1 MDIKLIAF
9 DLDGTFLDDGKEIPP
24 ENLEALKAAAAKGI
38 HIVPATGRLYIGV
51 HEAIK
56 ALPFVRYFIL
66 VNGAQVYDAVEDKT
80 IYKGEI
86 PLDMALELIDY
97 METLPVIYDCYQ
109 NGCGWMS
116 GHMYEKI
123 PDYVENPAMQA
134 AVKRQRRP
142 VEDLRSTLIERG
154 ESVQKQQMFFKDLDE
169 MRRQRDEILPAMF
182 PELLPTT
189 SVVTNIEI
197 NHVSAG
203 KDKGL
208 EALCRHLGIGLE
220 NTMAFGDG
228 TNDTCMLRAAGLGVA
243 MSNAEKEVL
252 AAADYVTGSNNEA
265 GVASAIRRFV
275 LDKPE
280 TLR

>member
-9 DLDGTFLDDGKEIPP
+9 DLDGTFLNDKKEIPP
-24 ENLEALKAAAAKGI
+24 ENLEAIKAAAAKGI
-38 HIVPATGRLYIGV
+38 HIVPATGRLHIGV

-66 VNGAQVYDAVEDKT
+66 VNGAQVYDAVEDRT

-86 PLDMALELIDY
+86 PLDMALSVIDY

-116 GHMYEKI
+116 QHMFDRIE
-123 PDYVENPAMQA
+123 DYVENPAMQA
-134 AVKRQRRP
+134 AVRRQRRP
-142 VEDLRSTLIERG
+142 VPDLRTTLIERG
-154 ESVQKQQMFFKDLDE
+154 ESVQKQQMFFKDIEE
-169 MRRQRDEILPAMF
+169 MRSQRDEILPRLF
-182 PELLPTT
+182 PELLHTT

-208 EALCRHLGIGLE
+208 EALCRHLGFGLE
-220 NTMAFGDG
+220 NAMAFGDG
-228 TNDTCMLRAAGLGVA
+228 TNDSCMLRAAGLGVA
-243 MSNAEKEVL
+243 MSNADEAVL
-252 AAADYVTGSNNEA
+252 AVADYVTGSNNEA
-265 GVASAIRRFV
+265 GVAEAIRRFV
-275 LDKPE
+275 LD
-280 TLR
+280 

>member
-9 DLDGTFLDDGKEIPP
+9 DLDGTFLDDKKEIPP
-24 ENLEALKAAAAKGI
+24 ENLEAIKAAAAKGI
-38 HIVPATGRLYIGV
+38 HIVPATGRLHIGV

-66 VNGAQVYDAVEDKT
+66 VNGAQVYDALEDKT

-86 PLDMALELIDY
+86 PLDMALSVMDY

-116 GHMYEKI
+116 GHMFQQI
-123 PDYVENPAMQA
+123 PDYVPNPAMQA
-134 AVKRQRRP
+134 AVKKQRRP
-142 VEDLRSTLIERG
+142 VPDLRSTLIERG
-154 ESVQKQQMFFKDLDE
+154 ESVQKQQMFFRDLEE

-189 SVVTNIEI
+189 SVVTNIEL
-197 NHVSAG
+197 NHISAG

-208 EALCRHLGIGLE
+208 EALCRYLGFTAE
-220 NTMAFGDG
+220 NAMAFGDG

-252 AAADYVTGSNNEA
+252 EAADYVTGSNNEA
-265 GVASAIRRFV
+265 GVAAAIRRFV
-275 LDKPE
+275 LD
-280 TLR
+280 

>member
-9 DLDGTFLDDGKEIPP
+9 DLDGTFLNDKKEIPP
-24 ENLEALKAAAAKGI
+24 ENLEAIRAAAAKGI
-38 HIVPATGRLYIGV
+38 HIVPATGRLHIGV

-86 PLDMALELIDY
+86 PLDMALRVIDY
-97 METLPVIYDCYQ
+97 AETLPVLYDCYQ
-109 NGCGWMS
+109 NGCGWMNR
-116 GHMYEKI
+116 HMLDRIE
-123 PDYVENPAMQA
+123 DYVENPAMQA
-134 AVKRQRRP
+134 AVRRQRRP
-142 VEDLRSTLIERG
+142 VEDLRRTLIERG
-154 ESVQKQQMFFKDLDE
+154 ESVQKQQLFFRDMEE
-169 MRRQRDEILPAMF
+169 MRRQRDEILPRLF
-182 PELLPTT
+182 PELLHTT

-208 EALCRHLGIGLE
+208 EALCRHLGFGPE
-220 NTMAFGDG
+220 NAMAFGDG
-228 TNDTCMLRAAGLGVA
+228 TNDSCMLRAAGLGVA
-243 MSNAEKEVL
+243 MSNADKAVL

-265 GVASAIRRFV
+265 GVAAAIRRFV
-275 LDKPE
+275 LD
-280 TLR
+280 

>member
-9 DLDGTFLDDGKEIPP
+9 DLDGTFLNDKKEIPP
-24 ENLEALKAAAAKGI
+24 ENLEAIKAAAAKGI
-38 HIVPATGRLYIGV
+38 HIVPATGRLHIGV

-66 VNGAQVYDAVEDKT
+66 VNGAQVYDAVENRT

-86 PLDMALELIDY
+86 PLDMALSVIDY

-116 GHMYEKI
+116 QHMFDRIE
-123 PDYVENPAMQA
+123 DYVENPAMQA
-134 AVKRQRRP
+134 AVRRQRRP
-142 VEDLRSTLIERG
+142 VPDLRTTLIERG
-154 ESVQKQQMFFKDLDE
+154 ESVQKQQMFFKDIEE
-169 MRRQRDEILPAMF
+169 MRSQRDEILPRLF
-182 PELLPTT
+182 PELLHTT

-208 EALCRHLGIGLE
+208 EALCRHLGFGLE
-220 NTMAFGDG
+220 NAMAFGDG
-228 TNDTCMLRAAGLGVA
+228 TNDSCMLRAAGLGVA
-243 MSNAEKEVL
+243 MSNADEAVL
-252 AAADYVTGSNNEA
+252 AVADYVTGSNNEA
-265 GVASAIRRFV
+265 GVAEAIRRFV
-275 LDKPE
+275 LD
-280 TLR
+280 

>member
-9 DLDGTFLDDGKEIPP
+9 DLDGTFLNDKKEIPP
-24 ENLEALKAAAAKGI
+24 ENLEALREAAARGI
-38 HIVPATGRLYIGV
+38 HIVPATGRLHIGV

-86 PLDMALELIDY
+86 PLEMALSVMDY

-116 GHMYEKI
+116 AHMFEQI
-123 PDYVENPAMQA
+123 GDYVENPAMQA
-134 AVKRQRRP
+134 AVRKQRRP
-142 VEDLRSTLIERG
+142 VPDLRTVLIERG
-154 ESVQKQQMFFKDLDE
+154 ESVQKQQMFFRDLTE
-169 MRRQRDEILPAMF
+169 MRRQRDEILPGLF

-189 SVVTNIEI
+189 SVVTNIEL
-197 NHVSAG
+197 NHISAG

-208 EALCRHLGIGLE
+208 EALCRHLGFTAG
-220 NTMAFGDG
+220 NAMAFGDG

-265 GVASAIRRFV
+265 GVAAAIRRFV
-275 LDKPE
+275 LD
-280 TLR
+280 

>member
-9 DLDGTFLDDGKEIPP
+9 DLDGTFLNDKKEIPP
-24 ENLEALKAAAAKGI
+24 ENLEAIRAAAAKGI
-38 HIVPATGRLYIGV
+38 HIVPATGRLHIGV
-51 HEAIK
+51 AEAIK

-86 PLDMALELIDY
+86 PLDMALSVMDY
-97 METLPVIYDCYQ
+97 MDTLPVIYDCYQ

-116 GHMYEKI
+116 GHMFDQIE
-123 PDYVENPAMQA
+123 DYVENPAMQA
-134 AVKRQRRP
+134 AVKKQRRP
-142 VEDLRSTLIERG
+142 VPDLRSTLIERG
-154 ESVQKQQMFFKDLDE
+154 ESVQKQQMFFKDLKE

-208 EALCRHLGIGLE
+208 EALCRHLGFGPG
-220 NTMAFGDG
+220 NAMAFGDG

-243 MSNAEKEVL
+243 MSNAEKEVRD
-252 AAADYVTGSNNEA
+252 AADYVTGSNNEA
-265 GVASAIRRFV
+265 GVAAAIRRFV
-275 LDKPE
+275 LD
-280 TLR
+280 

>member
-9 DLDGTFLDDGKEIPP
+9 DLDGTFLNDKKEIPP
-24 ENLEALKAAAAKGI
+24 ENLEAIRAAAAKGI
-38 HIVPATGRLYIGV
+38 HIVPATGRLHIGV
-51 HEAIK
+51 AEAIK

-86 PLDMALELIDY
+86 PLDMALSVMDY
-97 METLPVIYDCYQ
+97 MDTLPVIYDCYQ

-116 GHMYEKI
+116 GHMFDQIE
-123 PDYVENPAMQA
+123 DYVENPAMQA
-134 AVKRQRRP
+134 AVKKQRRP
-142 VEDLRSTLIERG
+142 VPDLRSTLIERG
-154 ESVQKQQMFFKDLDE
+154 ESVQKQQMFFKDLKE

-189 SVVTNIEI
+189 SVVTNIEL
-197 NHVSAG
+197 NHISGG

-208 EALCRHLGIGLE
+208 EALCRHLGFTAE
-220 NTMAFGDG
+220 NAMAFGDG

-252 AAADYVTGSNNEA
+252 EAADYVTGSNNEA
-265 GVASAIRRFV
+265 GVAAAIRRFV
-275 LDKPE
+275 LD
-280 TLR
+280 